1 MRDGLRSFAIAI
13 LPAERHLPTQ
23 NGLQAPPGRAL
34 AKPLGRPAWL
44 LAPGLV
50 WLFVFMLAP
59 VALMVIVSFWSS
71 GYYGTTPDFTFKNYA
86 KLFQSPLYSG
96 QLLKTLRI
104 GLEATLLSLL
114 LSYPIALLLSRST
127 GNRKALLVLLLFLP
141 FWASY
146 VVRAFV
152 WLPILGRNGAI
163 NQALMALGII
173 DSPIDWLLYNEGA
186 VLVGLV
192 YVYTLFM
199 TLPIYLSLDKIDPRL
214 IEAATDLGAKPWQV
228 FWRILLPLS
237 WPGVVS
243 GCIMVFLLTMSAYVT
258 PQLLGGPRGILF
270 GNVIA
275 SQFLANNDWAFGS
288 ALAVTMVLIVVILFI
303 LVGRRMRIEQVFTGG
318 S

>member
-1 MRDGLRSFAIAI
+1 MNAASSA
-13 LPAERHLPTQ
+13 PAAGP
-23 NGLQAPPGRAL
+23 AAKPVGRA
-34 AKPLGRPAWL
+34 RWL
-44 LAPGLV
+44 LAPGIV
-50 WLFVFMLAP
+50 WLFLFMLIP
-59 VALMVIVSFWSS
+59 VAFMVIVSFWSS
-71 GYYGTTPDFTFKNYA
+71 GYYGTKPDFTFKNYA

-114 LSYPIALLLSRST
+114 LSYPIAYLMSRLRGVS
-127 GNRKALLVLLLFLP
+127 KALLVLLLFLP

-163 NQALMALGII
+163 NQALMGLGLI
-173 DSPIDWLLYNEGA
+173 DTPIDWLLYNEGA

-199 TLPIYLSLDKIDPRL
+199 TLPIYLSLDRIDPRL
-214 IEAATDLGAKPWQV
+214 IEAATDLGARPLQV

-237 WPGVVS
+237 WPGVTS

-258 PQLLGGPRGILF
+258 PQLLGGPRGIMF

-275 SQFLANNDWAFGS
+275 SQFLANNDWAFGA
-288 ALAVTMVLIVVILFI
+288 ALAVTMVLVVVAL
-303 LVGRRMRIEQVFTGG
+303 LLVVGRRMKVEQVFTGG
-318 S
+318 A

>member
-1 MRDGLRSFAIAI
+1 MTGPS
-13 LPAERHLPTQ
+13 
-23 NGLQAPPGRAL
+23 AL
-34 AKPLGRPAWL
+34 ARAPAVKPVGKPGWL
-44 LAPGLV
+44 LAPGIL
-50 WLFVFMLAP
+50 WLFVFMLIP
-59 VALMVIVSFWSS
+59 VAFMVIVSFWSS
-71 GYYGTTPDFTFKNYA
+71 GYYGTKPDFTFKNYA

-104 GLEATLLSLL
+104 GLEATLLSLV
-114 LSYPIALLLSRST
+114 LSYPIAYLLSRAA
-127 GNRKALLVLLLFLP
+127 GVLKALLVLLLFLP

-163 NQALMALGII
+163 NQGLMGLGII
-173 DSPIDWLLYNEGA
+173 DTPIDWLLYNEGA

-199 TLPIYLSLDKIDPRL
+199 TLPIYLSLEKIDPRL
-214 IEAATDLGAKPWQV
+214 IEAATDLGARPLQI

-243 GCIMVFLLTMSAYVT
+243 GSIMVFLLTMSAYVT
-258 PQLLGGPRGILF
+258 PQLLGGPRGIMF

-275 SQFLANNDWAFGS
+275 SQFLANNDWAFGA
-288 ALAVTMVLIVVILFI
+288 ALAVTMVLVVVILLLI
-303 LVGRRMRIEQVFTGG
+303 VGRRMKIEQVFTGG
-318 S
+318 A

>member
-1 MRDGLRSFAIAI
+1 MPDQSQ
-13 LPAERHLPTQ
+13 T
-23 NGLQAPPGRAL
+23 L
-34 AKPLGRPAWL
+34 AHGPIVKPVGRPGWL
-44 LAPGLV
+44 LAPGVL
-50 WLFVFMLAP
+50 WLFVFMLVP

-71 GYYGTTPDFTFKNYA
+71 GYYGTKPDFTFKNYA

-104 GLEATLLSLL
+104 GLEATVLSLL
-114 LSYPIALLLSRST
+114 LSYPIAYLLSRSS
-127 GNRKALLVLLLFLP
+127 GNRKALLILLLFLP

-163 NQALMALGII
+163 NQALMALGIV

-214 IEAATDLGAKPWQV
+214 IEAATDLGAKRWQV

-288 ALAVTMVLIVVILFI
+288 ALAVTMVLVVVILFL
-303 LVGRRMRIEQVFTGG
+303 LVGRKMRIEQVFTGG

>member
-1 MRDGLRSFAIAI
+1 MTGPSA
-13 LPAERHLPTQ
+13 PAR
-23 NGLQAPPGRAL
+23 APAVKPVGKPG
-34 AKPLGRPAWL
+34 WL
-44 LAPGLV
+44 LAPGIL
-50 WLFVFMLAP
+50 WLFVFMLIP
-59 VALMVIVSFWSS
+59 VAFMVIVSFWSS
-71 GYYGTTPDFTFKNYA
+71 GYYGTKPDFTFKNYA

-104 GLEATLLSLL
+104 GLEATLLSLV
-114 LSYPIALLLSRST
+114 LSYPIAYLLSRAA
-127 GNRKALLVLLLFLP
+127 GVLKALLVLLLFLP

-163 NQALMALGII
+163 NQGLMGLGII
-173 DSPIDWLLYNEGA
+173 DTPIDWLLYNEGA

-199 TLPIYLSLDKIDPRL
+199 TLPIYLSLEKIDPRL
-214 IEAATDLGAKPWQV
+214 IEAATDLGARPLQI

-243 GCIMVFLLTMSAYVT
+243 GSIMVFLLTMSAYVT
-258 PQLLGGPRGILF
+258 PQLLGGPRGIMF

-275 SQFLANNDWAFGS
+275 SQFLANNDWAFGA
-288 ALAVTMVLIVVILFI
+288 ALAVTMVLVVVILLLI
-303 LVGRRMRIEQVFTGG
+303 VGRRMKIEQVFTGG
-318 S
+318 A

>member
-1 MRDGLRSFAIAI
+1 MNTRARVALDA
-13 LPAERHLPTQ
+13 PAV
-23 NGLQAPPGRAL
+23 
-34 AKPLGRPAWL
+34 KPVGRPGWL
-44 LAPGLV
+44 LTPGIV
-50 WLFVFMLAP
+50 WLFVFMLIP
-59 VALMVIVSFWSS
+59 VAFMVIVSFWSS
-71 GYYGTTPDFTFKNYA
+71 GYYGTKPDFTFKNYA

-104 GLEATLLSLL
+104 GLEATLLSLV
-114 LSYPIALLLSRST
+114 LSYPIAYLLSRLT
-127 GNRKALLVLLLFLP
+127 GTGKAILVLVLFLP

-163 NQALMALGII
+163 NQALMGSGVI
-173 DSPIDWLLYNEGA
+173 DSPIDWLLFNEGA

-214 IEAATDLGAKPWQV
+214 IEAATDLGAGPFQI

-237 WPGVVS
+237 WPGVAS

-258 PQLLGGPRGILF
+258 PQLLGGPRGIMF

-275 SQFLANNDWAFGS
+275 SQFLANNDWAFGA
-288 ALAVTMVLIVVILFI
+288 ALAVTMVLIVVALFL
-303 LVGRRMRIEQVFTGG
+303 LVGRRMKVEQIFTGG
-318 S
+318 T